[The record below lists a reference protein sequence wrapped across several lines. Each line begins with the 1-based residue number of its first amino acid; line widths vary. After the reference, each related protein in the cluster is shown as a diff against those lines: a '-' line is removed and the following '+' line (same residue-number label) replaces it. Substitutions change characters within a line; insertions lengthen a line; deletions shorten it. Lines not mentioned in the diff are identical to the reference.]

1 MRFAHLPQRSA
12 KLIIWLIVCLSSVTR
27 AQDAGEQIRAA
38 VSAASA
44 SVVRIRVIGGEQ
56 TVDGATVSSLATTG
70 VVISPAGQI
79 VSSSFAF
86 QGRPTAVSV
95 ETSAGERRSATLV
108 ATDHVRRLVLLQA
121 EGAGW
126 SPATVVPR
134 DQLQVGQHALALG
147 RFYESSVPSVSSGI
161 VSALNRIHGRALQT
175 DAKISPV
182 NYGGPLIDLA
192 GGVLGILVPLS
203 PRGRGNPSSG
213 IEWYD
218 SGIGFAV
225 PMSDVVAVAEKLT
238 TGKDLRPGLAGL
250 QLTAP
255 GPFSE
260 KVSVQRIHPGS
271 PAQTAGIRVG
281 DRLLQA
287 ADLRIQRLSSLE
299 EVLASR
305 YAGDSVELTLERDGQ
320 PVKVQLQLVEQLP
333 TLQRGYAG
341 LILPAAA
348 VTPNPVVPAIAD
360 PQALLN
366 PQPAPAVPVSVQTIP
381 DSPAARAG
389 LPTTFELTAVN
400 NKPLKGLRSFQEPDL
415 QLLADSEVDLKWR
428 DPQTGEERSLKMKP
442 GVFPP
447 ALPATGPALLNGA
460 EPQPAPGSQT
470 PSREEVPI
478 EGLGSCVVISP
489 AQSSGRRVAP
499 IVLLSADTQ
508 SEADLVER
516 WGPLLA
522 EYRLMLLIPRTTGRT
537 SLTADDA
544 PIVLACL
551 QLAASKYNAD
561 SATPILLAAAPQTEL
576 AWQFTSGNS
585 RVTAD
590 LVLQTGWISDFL
602 LQEVNGTGQSVLLL
616 ENSQKPE
623 SRLLLD
629 RSRTSLR
636 KAGFWVPAVSQERPV
651 EQQIAAWSVLLRA
664 W

>member
-1 MRFAHLPQRSA
+1 MLFRS
-12 KLIIWLIVCLSSVTR
+12 
-27 AQDAGEQIRAA
+27 
-38 VSAASA
+38 
-44 SVVRIRVIGGEQ
+44 
-56 TVDGATVSSLATTG
+56 
-70 VVISPAGQI
+70 
-79 VSSSFAF
+79 
-86 QGRPTAVSV
+86 
-95 ETSAGERRSATLV
+95 
-108 ATDHVRRLVLLQA
+108 
-121 EGAGW
+121 
-126 SPATVVPR
+126 
-134 DQLQVGQHALALG
+134 
-147 RFYESSVPSVSSGI
+147 
-161 VSALNRIHGRALQT
+161 RIHGRALQT

-341 LILPAAA
+341 LILPAAS

-428 DPQTGEERSLKMKP
+428 DPQTGEERSLKLNP

-478 EGLGSCVVISP
+478 EGLGSCVMISP

-629 RSRTSLR
+629 RSRTSLS